1 MKLHL
6 DAGDEGALHLHGLI
20 SIMWKKALFDLLRI
34 EGWATLVNAKRSYHR
49 SVGKILDNL
58 HAQMIWQK
66 QASESN
72 LEYTASSTAEQNS
85 TECIDTKHSNKPN
98 DLQTAGLNCV
108 KQFLYDLF
116 LTIEQFDAVLHS
128 FDAQAE
134 GELSLS
140 VGDYVVVRQVAP
152 NGWSEGECNGT
163 AGWFPFAYIER
174 KEQILASNSVT
185 SHLVAS
191 VQSPGNSV

>member
-1 MKLHL
+1 MK
-6 DAGDEGALHLHGLI
+6 
-20 SIMWKKALFDLLRI
+20 SNPNLLPSFR
-34 EGWATLVNAKRSYHR
+34 VNAKRSYYR

-66 QASESN
+66 QGSESN

-98 DLQTAGLNCV
+98 DLQTAMEKNMFFV
-108 KQFLYDLF
+108 AK
-116 LTIEQFDAVLHS
+116 VLHS

-134 GELSLS
+134 GELSLF

-163 AGWFPFAYIER
+163 AGWFPSAYIER